1 MFKDACEVTE
11 LKWRAEEVRQREN
24 RAKHNKKKTY
34 RRSALDIPSHH
45 YQTRYAT
52 NVAATRIAE
61 GEIDVATIA
70 E

>member
-1 MFKDACEVTE
+1 MFEDACEVTE

-34 RRSALDIPSHH
+34 QRSAPDIPSHH
-45 YQTRYAT
+45 YQTRYVT

-61 GEIDVATIA
+61 GEIDIAAIA